1 MKHQKAK
8 LVQREK
14 KTGSKM
20 GEKSK
25 SGKKW
30 GKQKDS
36 SPGAR
41 SPLRSAVQAQDSDMA
56 RLLLQA
62 RADPNDRDAKGV
74 CVPWRGSISP
84 GFLHGSNLSTSFAN
98 EMCINSV

>member
-1 MKHQKAK
+1 
-8 LVQREK
+8 
-14 KTGSKM
+14 M
-20 GEKSK
+20 GKKSK